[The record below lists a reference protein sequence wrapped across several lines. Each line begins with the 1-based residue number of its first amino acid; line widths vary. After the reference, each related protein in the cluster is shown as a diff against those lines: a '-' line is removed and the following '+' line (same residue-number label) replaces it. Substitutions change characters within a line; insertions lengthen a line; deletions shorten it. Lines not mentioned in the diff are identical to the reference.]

1 MKHIPRLLEQEITKT
16 LKSQKVAFIFGAR
29 RTGKTVIMKRI
40 AESWGGKALYL
51 NGEDYENSIANH
63 RHLLNGVSL
72 LVIDEAQSIPDIGS
86 KIKLILDEVRHVCVL
101 VSSSSFFNSQN
112 KTYRLTPFSQKEI
125 SIMENFLE
133 TRKNLE
139 ERLKYGS
146 YPEVVMMKSASDKSD
161 YLREIANTYLLKD
174 ILAIDGLKSVS
185 KMRNL
190 LRIMAFQLGKEVS
203 YDELGRQL
211 GMSKNTAEKYL
222 DLLSKSFILFRL
234 CPYSKNLKKE
244 VAKAG
249 KWYFY
254 DVGVRNAFIGDFKH
268 ITLNNIGA
276 LWENYIICE
285 RLKHYWNS
293 CRSKNFYFW
302 RTYNKQEIDFIEETK
317 ESGELHAY
325 DIKWR
330 PQKSKLPTAFA
341 NAYGHSK
348 FSEIN
353 RENYL
358 EFVLDK

>member
-1 MKHIPRLLEQEITKT
+1 MKYIPRLLEQEITKT
-16 LKSQKVAFIFGAR
+16 LKSQKVALIFGAR

-40 AESWGGKALYL
+40 TESWGGKALYL

-63 RHLLNGVSL
+63 SHLLKGVSL
-72 LVIDEAQSIPDIGS
+72 LAIDEAQSIPNIGS
-86 KIKLILDEVRHVCVL
+86 HVCVL

-125 SIMENFLE
+125 SSMENSLE
-133 TRKNLE
+133 TQKNLE
-139 ERLKYGS
+139 ERLTYGS
-146 YPEVVMMKSASDKSD
+146 YPEVVMMKSANDKSD

-174 ILAIDGLKSVS
+174 ILEIDGLKSVS

-190 LRIMAFQLGKEVS
+190 LRIIAFQLGREVS

-222 DLLSKSFILFRL
+222 DLLSKSFVLFRISA
-234 CPYSKNLKKE
+234 YSKNLKKE
-244 VAKAG
+244 VAKAN
-249 KWYFY
+249 KWYFH

-285 RLKHYWNS
+285 RLKHHWNS
-293 CRSKNFYFW
+293 CQSRNFYFW
-302 RTYNKQEIDFIEETK
+302 RTYDKQKIDFIE

-325 DIKWR
+325 EINWR
-330 PQKSKLPTAFA
+330 PQKSKLPDIFA
-341 NAYGHSK
+341 NAYKHSK

-358 EFVLDK
+358 EFV